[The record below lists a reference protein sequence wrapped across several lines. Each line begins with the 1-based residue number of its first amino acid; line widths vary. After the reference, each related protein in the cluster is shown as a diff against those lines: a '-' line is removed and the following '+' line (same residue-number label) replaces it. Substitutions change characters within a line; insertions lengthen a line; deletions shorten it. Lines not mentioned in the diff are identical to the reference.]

1 MTTVSGLG
9 GGAWGHQGSGAF
21 RQIGISRFWG
31 ATIKFLYHLHERGAN
46 CGFYRVRIFLS
57 EVIQYVSGIVKQQLG
72 AKKHQPLA
80 ARRSSVISEEG
91 TFEGRTEDFESKT
104 EPPTSATMAEPG
116 QQGNVPTGRQ
126 LGPSRLGIGKPLDLI
141 VKLQEAAQETRIPKR
156 KPSIIRKEE
165 SKTRLRKGPLIID
178 IKPEP
183 NESRTSTTKNPP
195 TPCKL
200 QHSYR
205 RHSHSPESI
214 ISPTLAPGSQNS
226 PRPAR
231 FPVMGKR
238 VLSQRVP
245 VTGVGPGDAPGVAET
260 RTTAPPGNS
269 FRHIGTSPVTSTAPD
284 PQIPLDFILETR
296 LSLLSEIRLI
306 YGTDFTSLSHLVDR
320 IREKHRLKPEQE
332 IVGIKVTI
340 QGKVFDVDLQE
351 PRDWRYVSEVIFEN
365 GSRAEMLVLTT

>member
-1 MTTVSGLG
+1 M
-9 GGAWGHQGSGAF
+9 
-21 RQIGISRFWG
+21 
-31 ATIKFLYHLHERGAN
+31 
-46 CGFYRVRIFLS
+46 S

-80 ARRSSVISEEG
+80 TRRSSVISEEG
-91 TFEGRTEDFESKT
+91 TFEGCAEDFESGTKS
-104 EPPTSATMAEPG
+104 PTSAAMPEPG

-141 VKLQEAAQETRIPKR
+141 IKLQEAAQETRIPKR
-156 KPSIIRKEE
+156 KPSSIRKEE
-165 SKTRLRKGPLIID
+165 SKTRLRKIPLIID

-183 NESRTSTTKNPP
+183 NEPRTTKTPP
-195 TPCKL
+195 TPSRS
-200 QHSYR
+200 QYSYR
-205 RHSHSPESI
+205 RNSHSPESI
-214 ISPTLAPGSQNS
+214 TSPILAPGSQNS
-226 PRPAR
+226 ARPAR
-231 FPVMGKR
+231 FSALGKR

-245 VTGVGPGDAPGVAET
+245 VTGVHPEDAPRVAET

-296 LSLLSEIRLI
+296 LGLLSEIRLI

-351 PRDWRYVSEVIFEN
+351 PRDWRYVSGVIFEN
-365 GSRAEMLVLTT
+365 GSRAEVLVLTT